1 MKNLPKLSPTSYA
14 MLGLLARKPQSA
26 YELNGLMQH
35 SLIRV
40 YWPRAESHVYS
51 EPKKLLAHRL
61 VTEQK
66 EKLSGRNRTV
76 YTITDQGR
84 DSLREWLRNEAGTDL
99 RMQAEF
105 MLKLI
110 LADAGSTTD
119 ARITLE
125 RSYRASRQDIEEAIE
140 GIQRIFAH
148 PGSAAE
154 GMPYNGVVIN
164 LMADML
170 IARYRWGSFALQAT
184 AEITEESSAED
195 RQTAGVAAYG
205 EALDKLQRA
214 LAGS

>member
-26 YELNGLMQH
+26 YELNALMQH

-84 DSLREWLRNEAGTDL
+84 DRLREWLRNEAGTDL

-119 ARITLE
+119 ARTTLE
-125 RSYRASRQDIEEAIE
+125 QSVSR
-140 GIQRIFAH
+140 
-148 PGSAAE
+148 
-154 GMPYNGVVIN
+154 
-164 LMADML
+164 
-170 IARYRWGSFALQAT
+170 
-184 AEITEESSAED
+184 
-195 RQTAGVAAYG
+195 
-205 EALDKLQRA
+205 
-214 LAGS
+214 